1 MSCGCFHCHEEGYMK
16 DHGTKRKKEMG
27 NDKLKTKSRCK
38 IEATWDETLLS
49 SEELGGEHHK
59 AGIAFI
65 VIHDGVIDQSVHHT
79 IKPKI
84 AIVKRG
90 YTLQFR

>member
-1 MSCGCFHCHEEGYMK
+1 MK

-59 AGIAFI
+59 AGIALI
-65 VIHDGVIDQSVHHT
+65 VIHDGAIDQICTSYNKTHGSNSKEGLHLT
-79 IKPKI
+79 ISM
-84 AIVKRG
+84 
-90 YTLQFR
+90 T